1 MVIRPA
7 PPQVELAGA
16 EKLGNEVRWVAVSPA
31 YLESARCSARYVAW
45 LAPVFLVVA
54 GVLLVFV
61 FGAGVLED
69 AKVRGHLAT
78 TTVALLAFAG
88 ITPFA
93 ARRTRERLARYRLGA
108 SIVGLSWQLPTNAS
122 HAGDRP
128 GRVPWRDVYFD
139 GNILLAGR
147 QRLPVRIPQRRAA
160 IFDPEELRRAILVH
174 VPKDNLV
181 TPGQLQMRM
190 AGKWAWL
197 LAFAVVA
204 VMVWA
209 LFAMNI
215 IPGNP

>member
-31 YLESARCSARYVAW
+31 YLESARRSAKCAAW
-45 LAPVFLVVA
+45 LAPVLLGVV
-54 GVLLVFV
+54 GILLVFV
-61 FGAGVLED
+61 FGVDVLDD

-78 TTVALLAFAG
+78 TTVALLAFAV

-93 ARRTRERLARYRLGA
+93 ARRTHERLAQYRLGA
-108 SIVGLSWQLPTNAS
+108 SVAGLSWQLPKNAPR
-122 HAGDRP
+122 AGDRP

-139 GNILLAGR
+139 GNIILAGR
-147 QRLPVRIPQRRAA
+147 RQLRVTIPQRRAA
-160 IFDPEELRRAILVH
+160 IFDPDELRRAILVH
-174 VPKDNLV
+174 IPKENLV

-197 LAFAVVA
+197 LAIAVIA

-209 LFAMNI
+209 LVAMNI
-215 IPGNP
+215 IPGKA